1 MQNYLRTM
9 LILLV
14 CMIFATM
21 VMAQKGMKTE
31 SSVDIPFKKFTLDNG
46 LKLLI
51 HEDHKAPIVAVNIWY
66 HVGSKNEKVGRT
78 GFAHLFEHL
87 MFNGSENNNDDY
99 FQTMERIGATDLN
112 GTTSNDRT
120 NYFENVP
127 TSALDLAL
135 WMESDRMGHLLGAID
150 QKKLDEQRGV
160 VQNEKR
166 QGDNEPYAVAEEL
179 IIKSTYPYGH
189 PYSWSV
195 IGSMEDLT
203 AASLDDAK
211 EWFKTYYGAAN
222 ATLVVAGDIDPNT
235 AFEKVKK
242 YFGDVPSGPPTAKQ
256 NVWVAKRTGTQ
267 RQQVQDHVPQARI
280 YKVWNVPQGGTA
292 DADYLNLAANVLS
305 LGKTS
310 RLYKRLVYD
319 EQVATGV
326 SAYVNEREIGSQF
339 YIEVT
344 VKPGGDVN
352 KVEQSLD
359 DEFSKFMKSGPTEK
373 ELGRVKTQRNAGFI
387 RGIERIGG
395 FGGKSDILAENL
407 VFYGNPEHYKTTW
420 NRIKNATAADVLNA
434 AKTWLSDG
442 VYILHVLPFADYSS
456 APTDSVV
463 RGKMP
468 EVGNCPD
475 ARFPALEHATLSNGM
490 KIILA
495 QRMAVPVVNL
505 SMLFDAG
512 YSSDP
517 PAQPG
522 IANLAMNM
530 MDEGTAK
537 RNALQISEELA
548 MLGTNLSTGSALD
561 VSMINCNALKSNLDA
576 SLDIYSDVI
585 LHPSFPEKDFE
596 RLQKRIIAGI
606 QQEKVQPI
614 SMGLRVFP
622 KLLYGT
628 GHAYSSP
635 FTGSG
640 TEESVQKMTREDMIK
655 FHQTWIKPN
664 NATLIVV
671 GAVTMDEIR
680 PKMEKLFKD
689 WKPGDVPK
697 KDIGTVSQHE
707 KQAVYLVDKPGSPT
721 SIIFAAHVTLPK
733 NNPDEVAVDAMN
745 TILGGMFTS
754 RINMNL
760 REDKHWSYGSG
771 SAIIPARGQRPFLA
785 YGVVQTDKTKE
796 SMIELEK
803 ELRGIIGPKPPTQ
816 EEVAKVQNSLIQ
828 QLPGQWETIGAV
840 NGTINE
846 MVQYGLPE
854 DYYAKYPGM
863 VRSLGI
869 ASISDAAKKVLHPDN
884 VVWVVVGDR
893 SKIEAPIRELG
904 IGDINIID
912 SDGNPK

>member
-1 MQNYLRTM
+1 MQKYLRTM
-9 LILLV
+9 LILLA
-14 CMIFATM
+14 CMMFATM
-21 VMAQKGMKTE
+21 VMAQKGMKTVG
-31 SSVDIPFKKFTLDNG
+31 SVDIPFKKFTLDNG
-46 LKLLI
+46 LTLLI

-99 FQTMERIGATDLN
+99 FQAMERIGATDLN
-112 GTTSNDRT
+112 GTTSEDRT

-127 TSALDLAL
+127 LPAFDLAL

-195 IGSMEDLT
+195 IGSMEDLN

-222 ATLVVAGDIDPNT
+222 AVLVVAGDIDPNV
-235 AFEKVKK
+235 AYEKVKK
-242 YFGDVPSGPPTAKQ
+242 YFSDVPSGPPIAKQ
-256 NVWVAKRTGTQ
+256 NLWVAKRTGIQ
-267 RQQVQDHVPQARI
+267 RQQVQDRVPQAQI
-280 YKVWNVPQGGTA
+280 YEVWNVPQWGSS
-292 DADYLNLAANVLS
+292 DIDYLRLAANVLTS
-305 LGKTS
+305 GKTS
-310 RLYKRLVYD
+310 RLFKRLVYD
-319 EQVATGV
+319 EQIATNV
-326 SAYVNEREIGSQF
+326 SAYVDAREIGGQF
-339 YIEVT
+339 RIETT
-344 VKPGGDVN
+344 VKPGGDVD
-352 KVEQSLD
+352 KVERILN
-359 DEFSKFMKSGPTEK
+359 DEFQKFLKTGPTEN
-373 ELGRVKTQRNAGFI
+373 ELKRVKAQYKAGFI

-395 FGGKSDILAENL
+395 FGGKSDILAQNA
-407 VFYGNPEHYKTTW
+407 VYMNDPEYYKTTMTRVE
-420 NRIKNATAADVLNA
+420 NASPKNVLGAAQA
-434 AKTWLSDG
+434 WLSDG
-442 VYILHVLPFADYSS
+442 VYILHVLPFDEYQA
-456 APTDSVV
+456 AATDSSV
-463 RGKMP
+463 RKSMP
-468 EVGNCPD
+468 VVGNAPD
-475 ARFPALEHATLSNGM
+475 AVFPALEHATLSNGM
-490 KIILA
+490 KIILT
-495 QRMAVPVVNL
+495 QRTAIPVVNL

-561 VSMINCNALKSNLDA
+561 VSMINCNTLKSNLDA

-622 KLLYGT
+622 KLLYGN

-640 TEESVQKMTREDMIK
+640 TEESVQKMTRDDMIK

-671 GAVTMDEIR
+671 GAVTMDEIK
-680 PKMEKLFKD
+680 PKLEKLFKD
-689 WKPGDVPK
+689 WKQGDVPK
-697 KDIGTVSQHE
+697 KDIGTVPQRE
-707 KQAVYLVDKPGSPT
+707 KRAVYLVDKPGSPT

-745 TILGGMFTS
+745 TVLGGMFTS

-771 SAIIPARGQRPFLA
+771 STIIPARGQRPFLA
-785 YGVVQTDKTKE
+785 YGIVQTDKTKE
-796 SMIELEK
+796 SMVELEK
-803 ELRGIIGPKPPTQ
+803 ELRGIIGSHPPTQ

-846 MVQYGLPE
+846 MVQFGLPE
-854 DYYAKYPGM
+854 DYYTKYPGM
-863 VRSLGI
+863 IRSLGTTSI
-869 ASISDAAKKVLHPDN
+869 ADAAKKVLHPDN